1 MTVTNKTHLTAQPGE
16 TIDWNYTVPAHQ
28 GAKMQ
33 LLTIGNIA
41 VHGTW
46 KGKLGEFYKAWA
58 PMPRRNKMLEKQLF
72 GE

>member
-1 MTVTNKTHLTAQPGE
+1 MSITMKTHLTSNPGE
-16 TIDWNYTVPAHQ
+16 PIDWNYEIPVHP

-46 KGKLGEFYKAWA
+46 KGRLGQYYKAWA
-58 PMPRRNKMLEKQLF
+58 PMPRRNKQLEKQLF